1 MNQADPLAQLR
12 DIHLPDPISWWPL
25 APGWWLLIIITVVGL
40 ATVGRLLVN
49 RHIERSYR
57 RQALAQLRQ
66 LNRSDRQQQLVAVF
80 ELLRQVAMSAYPQS
94 NFASLAPSDF
104 VYFLQNS
111 CTKSL
116 FVDLRPN
123 WQSLLYTKQP
133 QIDHQLLEQVVA
145 NAKLWIVNHPKADR
159 LEYQLPC

>member
-25 APGWWLLIIITVVGL
+25 APGWWLLIIITVIGL
-40 ATVGRLLVN
+40 VIAGRLLVN
-49 RHIERSYR
+49 RYMERSYR
-57 RQALAQLRQ
+57 RQALAQLKQ
-66 LNRSDRQQQLVAVF
+66 LNHDNCQQQLVAVF

-94 NFASLAPSDF
+94 NFASLAPDDF

-111 CTKSL
+111 CSKSL
-116 FVDLRPN
+116 FAGLTPN

-133 QIDHQLLEQVVA
+133 QIESQLLDQVIA
-145 NAKLWIVNHPKADR
+145 NAKLWIVNHPQAHR
-159 LEYQLPC
+159 LEYRLPC